1 MSKGPEANF
10 WNTIR
15 QNLPPKASATRIE
28 NVHGGGVPDVH
39 VIWDGLPFWI
49 ELKTTKSNAVS
60 LRSHQVAW
68 NMQYW
73 SRGGACFFLVKSLSD
88 RSLHLFGGD
97 QGPCLMEKGLK
108 CGVGHV
114 FGDVG
119 AVFTALRPRL
129 LNHYSNVC
137 APAP

>member
-1 MSKGPEANF
+1 
-10 WNTIR
+10 
-15 QNLPPKASATRIE
+15 
-28 NVHGGGVPDVH
+28 VH

-49 ELKTTKSNAVS
+49 ELKTTKSNAVN

-97 QGPCLMEKGLK
+97 QGPFLMEKGLK

-129 LNHYSNVC
+129 LNHFAGVC